1 MKAVLLSACLALTLA
16 GCTSGG
22 DSQADDDGQRDRLAA
37 APQARQGQ
45 PNFEMPSPTPTEAG
59 TPAPQ
64 AVVIARPSGPTCDAG
79 GRTVGPDEEL
89 DWSDFFHFAG
99 RDYLLDE
106 EDSPAAVGE
115 VVGHVRCRLVG
126 SGTPRGY
133 THRDGDAAYLDVG
146 TKFYRVVGRPVGE
159 VLAVRLGNQID
170 LYRPESSSG

>member
-1 MKAVLLSACLALTLA
+1 MKAVMMSACLALMLA

-22 DSQADDDGQRDRLAA
+22 DSRAEDDGRRDRLAA

-59 TPAPQ
+59 MPAPET
-64 AVVIARPSGPTCDAG
+64 VVIARPSGPTCDAG
-79 GRTVGPDEEL
+79 GRIVGPGEEP

-115 VVGHVRCRLVG
+115 VVGRVRCRLVG

-133 THRDGDAAYLDVG
+133 TQRDGDAAYLDVG
-146 TKFYRVVGRPVGE
+146 TKFYRVVGQPVE
-159 VLAVRLGNQID
+159 AVLAVRVGDQID